1 MKNFNTNYDI
11 PGTYIYNKYNF
22 GESEENKKIEVNID
36 QVAFDLLECS
46 NDRKKFDILMKKL
59 ENEFMG
65 VENQAPDSDNYR
77 KKKENKNT
85 DKSHKKIE
93 ESLYENQNF
102 NKKNTNLNESSN
114 VGNYNQMTT
123 KTNFQNYNHQN
134 YKSSSVGKFLNDS
147 HHKSPDQHSGM
158 NDITQNNNFH
168 HQNKQNE
175 FMQGAHH
182 RKYTDVHANTKFYY
196 PTDYYNSYE
205 QNDLYV
211 EPSQW
216 TNRANTRTLYSHNKL
231 TNDTEDYSHT
241 INRSNLHTYDNN
253 IYEKNYFDKPSSNYY
268 ANQSSN
274 STFGNSFYGGMS
286 GKFNKDNT
294 NSAIL
299 SKQFQRNAT
308 GNSFGIFYPNNQ
320 DF

>member
-36 QVAFDLLECS
+36 PVAFDLLECS

-123 KTNFQNYNHQN
+123 KTNFQHYNHQN
-134 YKSSSVGKFLNDS
+134 YKSSSVGKFLNDI
-147 HHKSPDQHSGM
+147 Q
-158 NDITQNNNFH
+158 
-168 HQNKQNE
+168 
-175 FMQGAHH
+175 
-182 RKYTDVHANTKFYY
+182 
-196 PTDYYNSYE
+196 
-205 QNDLYV
+205 
-211 EPSQW
+211 
-216 TNRANTRTLYSHNKL
+216 
-231 TNDTEDYSHT
+231 T
-241 INRSNLHTYDNN
+241 IS
-253 IYEKNYFDKPSSNYY
+253 
-268 ANQSSN
+268 
-274 STFGNSFYGGMS
+274 
-286 GKFNKDNT
+286 
-294 NSAIL
+294 
-299 SKQFQRNAT
+299 
-308 GNSFGIFYPNNQ
+308 
-320 DF
+320 